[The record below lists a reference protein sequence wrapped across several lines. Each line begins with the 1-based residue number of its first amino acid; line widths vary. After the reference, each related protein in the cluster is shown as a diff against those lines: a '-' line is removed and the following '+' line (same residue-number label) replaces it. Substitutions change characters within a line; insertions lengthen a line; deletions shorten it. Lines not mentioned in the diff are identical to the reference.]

1 MFMEKT
7 MSDFLKILELNR
19 KRCPWLK
26 EQTMEYMLKEM
37 KKEIK
42 EAEEAIRKGDK
53 ENLEEELGDI
63 AWDYFGLLTV
73 AEFGKKADS
82 KKVFKKLMEKVRHR
96 KPYLF
101 EKGHIDTK
109 EAVRIWKEQKAK
121 ETRKTK
127 QVNRGNAKKKTK

>member
-1 MFMEKT
+1 MEKT
-7 MSDFLKILELNR
+7 MSEFLQILELNR

-37 KKEIK
+37 KKEIR
-42 EAEEAIRKGDK
+42 EVEEALEHGDL

-73 AEFGKKADS
+73 AEFRKNADARR
-82 KKVFKKLMEKVRHR
+82 VFKKLMEKVRHR

-101 EKGHIDTK
+101 EEGHVGTE
-109 EAVRIWKEQKAK
+109 EAVRIWKAQKAK
-121 ETRKTK
+121 EKRKK
-127 QVNRGNAKKKTK
+127 